1 MSLRGKVIMHK
12 IAISGKANSGKNTVS
27 KFLIDGIKERL
38 GDEFKGGKIIALAD
52 PIKEMARIMFPD
64 IPRKYFFG
72 PSKYRSNIIPNAFKN
87 GQPLTIR
94 QVLIDIGT
102 GLGRT
107 YRDSLW
113 LDNFDIK
120 FNKYLN
126 NSALIVSDVRFRNE
140 FNHLKEKGFYQIRLK
155 RDAFLKLDDI
165 SETNQDSIEDL
176 EFDCLLHNNSTLD
189 ELQKDVNKIL
199 DIIVK

>member
-1 MSLRGKVIMHK
+1 MYK

-72 PSKYRSNIIPNAFKN
+72 PSKYRSSIIPNAFKN
-87 GQPLTIR
+87 EQPLTIR

-155 RDAFLKLDDI
+155 RETFLKLDDI

-176 EFDCLLHNNSTLD
+176 EFDCLLHNNSSLD
-189 ELQKDVNKIL
+189 ELHKDVNKIL
-199 DIIVK
+199 DIIIK